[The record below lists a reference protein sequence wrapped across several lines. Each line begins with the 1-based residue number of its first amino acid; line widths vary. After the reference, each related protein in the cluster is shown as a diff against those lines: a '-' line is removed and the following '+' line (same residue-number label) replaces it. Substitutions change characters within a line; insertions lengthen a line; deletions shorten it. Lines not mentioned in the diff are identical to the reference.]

1 MLVKSILISTAAAL
15 IGPAIGIATFFMAH
29 GNHLGG
35 PATSPTEAAREEPVA
50 ELGKAEAMK
59 TFVPQWLHLDPDPIL
74 VPERKPQPAG
84 EVIESGGWRT
94 VVRCAS
100 GLAIKEG
107 SCPLPEIVPTP
118 TMGEAVADGDPPAD
132 APTSPLPGR
141 MSVGGP

>member
-15 IGPAIGIATFFMAH
+15 IGPAIGIAMFFMAH

-59 TFVPQWLHLDPDPIL
+59 TFVPQWLHLDPDSII

-84 EVIESGGWRT
+84 EVIESGAWRT

-100 GLAIKEG
+100 GLAIIKEG
-107 SCPLPEIVPTP
+107 SCPPCP
-118 TMGEAVADGDPPAD
+118 
-132 APTSPLPGR
+132 R
-141 MSVGGP
+141 